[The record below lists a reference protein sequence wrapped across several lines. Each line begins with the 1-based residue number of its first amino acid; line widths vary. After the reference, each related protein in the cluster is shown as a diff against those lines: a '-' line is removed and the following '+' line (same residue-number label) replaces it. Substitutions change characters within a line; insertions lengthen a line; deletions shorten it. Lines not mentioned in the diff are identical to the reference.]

1 MSRPSVEEVDLSNY
15 SYLTTKKGVC
25 GGRPIIRGTRIE
37 PEHICMYMNVKQV
50 QHDHPE
56 LAPEA
61 ILECFHYFTH
71 CI

>member
-1 MSRPSVEEVDLSNY
+1 MSEPSVEEVDLSNY

-37 PEHICMYMNVKQV
+37 PAHICMYLNVKQV
-50 QHDHPE
+50 QLDYPG
-56 LAPEA
+56 LRSEA

-71 CI
+71 YI